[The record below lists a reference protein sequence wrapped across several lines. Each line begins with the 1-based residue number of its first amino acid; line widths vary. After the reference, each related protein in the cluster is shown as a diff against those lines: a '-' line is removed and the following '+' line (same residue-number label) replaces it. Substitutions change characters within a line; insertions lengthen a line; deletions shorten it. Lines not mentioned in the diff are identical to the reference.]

1 MAGPI
6 TALKL
11 FKTSAFKKYKAEI
24 IRLLKVRPRPK
35 AEDAKDAGI
44 LAPDWSIDKLLQAAR
59 TLLAQ
64 HAARRDNP
72 HQETME
78 SIGSYSETV
87 VAQKLT
93 TKIANSIVPISSFGI
108 VDRLTPT
115 QVLAMWTYPA
125 TGWVL
130 NANRAVKVVMSGTT
144 YDLPITALNL
154 AAVSSSPANKTF
166 NIFIRLRFG
175 KVSYEVRDDSPPES
189 TSIMYIGSVTTGANG
204 ITSKEFVPV
213 IRIDTFRPGSGP
225 RGSVIP
231 VTIGTLDNPT
241 KFPSNWNPL

>member
-1 MAGPI
+1 MAGPL

-11 FKTSAFKKYKAEI
+11 FKTKAFKQYKEEV

-44 LAPDWSIDKLLQAAR
+44 LVPDWSIDKLLQAAR

-72 HQETME
+72 HAETME
-78 SIGSYSETV
+78 TINSYNETTV
-87 VAQKLT
+87 AAKLAQKVP
-93 TKIANSIVPISSFGI
+93 NSVVPISTFGI
-108 VDRLTPT
+108 LERMTPS

-130 NANRAVKVVMSGTT
+130 TANRAVRVVMSGTT

-154 AAVSSSPANKTF
+154 AAVTSAPANKTF

-175 KVSYEVRDDSPPES
+175 KISYEARTDAPPES
-189 TSIMYIGSVTTGANG
+189 SSIMYLGMVTTGANG
-204 ITSKEFVPV
+204 IISKEFVPIV
-213 IRIDTFRPGSGP
+213 RVDTFRVGSGP

-231 VTIGTLDNPT
+231 VTLGTLDNPT
-241 KFPSNWNPL
+241 KFPPSWNPL